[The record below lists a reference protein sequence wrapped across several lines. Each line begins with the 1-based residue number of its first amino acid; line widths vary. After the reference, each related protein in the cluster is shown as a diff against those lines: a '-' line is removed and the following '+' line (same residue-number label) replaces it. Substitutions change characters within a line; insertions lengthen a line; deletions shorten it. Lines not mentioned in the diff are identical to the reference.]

1 MSGAGLLAKK
11 RLLLAYPREF
21 VKHSYGKLLVDRLHD
36 AVEIEV
42 NTPRTPEEWKA
53 AMRGVTV
60 LVSGRVSSDGLQVAE
75 ALEMVQTFSI
85 GYDRIDVR
93 AATERGVIVCNV
105 GGVMAESVAQHN
117 WALILAL
124 SKHVCSSDR
133 RLRRGIWRDGPR
145 FGVQLW
151 GKTLGVIGLGAIGR
165 RVALK
170 GHLAFDMPVLAFDP
184 YVLDEKAALFYARK
198 VDLPTLLRT
207 SDVISVNCPLTRE
220 TRHLLG
226 PKEFEM
232 MKRTALLVNTSRG
245 AVIDQRALTA
255 CLQGGAIA
263 GAGLDVFE
271 SEPLEAENPLT
282 KLENVVLTPHIASST
297 PEAFTRTW
305 EQGSENIKT
314 FLEGGKPNWIV
325 NPAAWLPRT
334 R

>member
-1 MSGAGLLAKK
+1 LGKK
-11 RLLLAYPREF
+11 RMLLAYPREF
-21 VKHSYGKLLVDRLHD
+21 VDNSYGKLLVDRLRE
-36 AVEIEV
+36 AAEIEV
-42 NTPRTPEEWKA
+42 KTPRTQGEWKA
-53 AMRGVTV
+53 ALKGVTV
-60 LVSGRVSSDGLQVAE
+60 LVSGRVSSDVLQVAE
-75 ALEMVQTFSI
+75 DLEMVQTFSI
-85 GYDRIDVR
+85 GYDRIDVL

-105 GGVMAESVAQHN
+105 GEVMAESVAQHN

-151 GKTLGVIGLGAIGR
+151 GKTLGVIGLGAIGS

-170 GHLAFDMPVLAFDP
+170 GHLAFNMTVLAYDP
-184 YVLDEKAALFYARK
+184 YVLDEKAALFNARK
-198 VDLPTLLRT
+198 VDLSTLLRT

-226 PKEFEM
+226 PNEFEL

-245 AVIDQRALTA
+245 AVIDQRALTT
-255 CLQGGAIA
+255 CLQEGTIA

-271 SEPLEAENPLT
+271 SEPIEPESPIT
-282 KLENVVLTPHIASST
+282 KLENVILTPHIASST

-305 EQGSENIKT
+305 ARGSENIKA
-314 FLEGGKPNWIV
+314 FLDGGKPNWIV
-325 NPAAWLPRT
+325 NPAAWALRN